1 MTAYCL
7 SHRQFESKLIFW
19 CQIDF
24 YTFMAYADIQAMNY
38 LLSAIST
45 TIQVIKLMDISIDY
59 WICLFPTAILN
70 NTAMHDKLYL
80 FYSNK
85 LYCIFEKVIN
95 VQMLKDWI
103 LYE

>member
-1 MTAYCL
+1 
-7 SHRQFESKLIFW
+7 
-19 CQIDF
+19 
-24 YTFMAYADIQAMNY
+24 MAYADIQAMNY

-85 LYCIFEKVIN
+85 LYFLESYYCTDAQRFNLIWVVVSCCELMSDQVK
-95 VQMLKDWI
+95 
-103 LYE
+103 